1 MILEGYGSAWL
12 VLLFIAI
19 FFLVRVAVG
28 IWASR
33 RVKDA
38 TDYIVAGRRLPIH
51 MAAASIMATWF
62 AAETLMGASETA
74 YDYGFQGVIFD
85 PFGAAMCLF
94 ISGAFFVRLMRRA
107 KYLTIVD
114 FFERRYN
121 KTMIV
126 LSVIAQVLTYFSW
139 TAAQVVAGG
148 AIVQALFGIDAQW
161 GMIIIITIVALYT
174 TLGGMWADTLL
185 DFFQMFLTAAGITM
199 VFLAVLNAAGGW
211 SIFVESAG
219 STYVSE
225 PFTLMPIQGEGYL
238 GYIGATGWMYW
249 LAAWMA
255 IGLGSVATQDLMQR
269 SMAARNQATS
279 VYGSYFAGVLYLF
292 FGIMSPL
299 IGIMVYTMNPEM
311 ADTSYLLVSTA
322 MTYLPPIL
330 TAIFIAALA
339 SALMSTSDSS
349 LLAGA
354 SAVTENL
361 IPVITGKKLD
371 GKSALWATRV
381 MVLVN
386 AVIALA
392 IGLWAQT
399 IYELSI
405 LAWSLLLV
413 GLFVPFAFGMYWKKA
428 NSPGAVSSF
437 LGGFAV
443 WILAAVFFFTVGL
456 GGQSTAMV
464 CGYTPDLGAYSEEW
478 WCALWDAVYIGS
490 FVAVFASLVLMIM
503 VSLATQKAS
512 VPRKLVDYYGNPVD
526 PNLKLNLGF
535 MPIKD
540 IFRKTTDEED
550 EAVVAEALEKGKE
563 IAPV

>member
-1 MILEGYGSAWL
+1 MILEGYHAAWL
-12 VLLFIAI
+12 VVLFIAI
-19 FFLVRVAVG
+19 FFAVRLAVG

-33 RVKDA
+33 RVEDN
-38 TDYIVAGRRLPIH
+38 TDYVVAGRRLPIH

-74 YDYGFQGVIFD
+74 YDYGFQGVVFD

-121 KTMIV
+121 KAMIV
-126 LSVIAQVLTYFSW
+126 LSVIAQMLTYFSW

-161 GMIIIITIVALYT
+161 GMIIIITIVAAYT
-174 TLGGMWADTLL
+174 TMGGMLADTLL
-185 DFFQMFLTAAGITM
+185 DFFQMFLTAAGITL
-199 VFLAVLNAAGGW
+199 VFLAVLNAVGGF
-211 SIFVESAG
+211 SGLVESAG

-225 PFTLMPIQGEGYL
+225 PFTLLPIAGEGYL
-238 GYIGATGWMYW
+238 GYTGTTGWMYW

-299 IGIMVYTMNPEM
+299 IGIMIYSLNPGME
-311 ADTSYLLVSTA
+311 DTSYLLVSSA

-371 GKSALWATRV
+371 GKRALWATRV
-381 MVLVN
+381 MVIVN
-386 AVIALA
+386 AAVALV

-428 NSPGAVSSF
+428 NSWGAVSAF
-437 LGGFAV
+437 LGGFTV
-443 WILAAVFFFTVGL
+443 WILAAIFFFTVGL
-456 GGQSTAMV
+456 GGQSTAAV
-464 CGYTPDLGAYSEEW
+464 CEYTVDQGVYSEAW

-490 FVAVFASLVLMIM
+490 FVAVFASLILMVV
-503 VSLATQKAS
+503 VSLVSQKAS
-512 VPRKLVDYYGNPVD
+512 PPRKLVDYYGEPVD
-526 PNLKLNLGF
+526 PSLKLNLGF
-535 MPIKD
+535 LPIRD
-540 IFRKTTDEED
+540 AFRKITEE
-550 EAVVAEALEKGKE
+550 EKE
-563 IAPV
+563 IT

>member
-1 MILEGYGSAWL
+1 MILEGYDSAWL
-12 VLLFIAI
+12 VVLFIAI
-19 FFLVRVAVG
+19 FFSVRLVVG

-33 RVKDA
+33 RVEDN
-38 TDYIVAGRRLPIH
+38 TDYVVAGRRLPIH

-121 KTMIV
+121 KAMII
-126 LSVIAQVLTYFSW
+126 LSVIAQMLTYFSW

-174 TLGGMWADTLL
+174 TLGGMLADTLL

-199 VFLAVLNAAGGW
+199 VFLVVLNAIGGF
-211 SIFVESAG
+211 SGLIANAG

-225 PFTLMPIQGEGYL
+225 PFTLLPIAGEGYL
-238 GYIGATGWMYW
+238 GYTGATGWMYW

-299 IGIMVYTMNPEM
+299 IGIMIYSMNPEM

-322 MTYLPPIL
+322 MTYLPPLL

-371 GKSALWATRV
+371 SKSALWATRI
-381 MVLVN
+381 MVIVN
-386 AVIALA
+386 AVVALA

-413 GLFVPFAFGMYWKKA
+413 GLFIPFSFGMYWKKA
-428 NSPGAVSSF
+428 NSWGAVSAF

-443 WILAAVFFFTVGL
+443 WILAAIFFFTTGF
-456 GGQSTAMV
+456 GGQSTAAV
-464 CGYTPDLGAYSEEW
+464 CGYTADLGAYCEEW

-490 FVAVFASLVLMIM
+490 FVAVFASLILMIGI
-503 VSLATQKAS
+503 SLASQKAS
-512 VPRKLVDYYGNPVD
+512 PPKKLVDYYGEPLD
-526 PNLKLNLGF
+526 PNLKLNLGIL
-535 MPIKD
+535 PIRD
-540 IFRKTTDEED
+540 AFRKITKEEKETT
-550 EAVVAEALEKGKE
+550 
-563 IAPV
+563 

>member
-1 MILEGYGSAWL
+1 MILEGYHAAWL
-12 VLLFIAI
+12 VILFIVI
-19 FFLVRVAVG
+19 FFLVRLAVG

-33 RVKDA
+33 RVEDN
-38 TDYIVAGRRLPIH
+38 TDYVVAGRRLPIH

-74 YDYGFQGVIFD
+74 YDYGFQGVVFD

-121 KTMIV
+121 KAMIV
-126 LSVIAQVLTYFSW
+126 LSVLAEVLTYFSW
-139 TAAQVVAGG
+139 TAGQIVAGG
-148 AIVQALFGIDAQW
+148 AIVQALFGIDPQW
-161 GMIIIITIVALYT
+161 GMIIIITIVAAYT
-174 TLGGMWADTLL
+174 TMGGMMADTLL
-185 DFFQMFLTAAGITM
+185 DFFQMFLTAGGITL
-199 VFLAVLNAAGGW
+199 VFVVMLNAVGGW
-211 SIFVESAG
+211 SGLIANGG

-225 PFTLMPIQGEGYL
+225 PFSLLPIAGEGYL
-238 GYIGATGWMYW
+238 GYTGATGWMYW

-299 IGIMVYTMNPEM
+299 IGIMVFALNPGME
-311 ADTSYLLVSTA
+311 DTSYLLVSAA
-322 MTYLPPIL
+322 MTHLSPIF
-330 TAIFIAALA
+330 TAIFIAALS

-361 IPVITGKKLD
+361 IPVFTGKKLE
-371 GKSALWATRV
+371 GSRALWATRA
-381 MVLVN
+381 MVIVN

-392 IGLWAQT
+392 IALFAQT

-405 LAWSLLLV
+405 FAWTLLLV
-413 GLFVPFAFGMYWKKA
+413 GLFIPFAFGMYWKKA
-428 NSPGAVSSF
+428 NSWGAVSAF
-437 LGGFAV
+437 VGGFV
-443 WILAAVFFFTVGL
+443 IWVLATLFFFNTGL
-456 GGQSTAMV
+456 GGQSTAAV
-464 CGYTPDLGAYSEEW
+464 CEFTADQGLYSEAW
-478 WCALWDAVYIGS
+478 WCAAWDALYIAS
-490 FVAVFASLVLMIM
+490 FVAVFASLILMIV
-503 VSLATQKAS
+503 VSLASQKAS
-512 VPRKLVDYYGNPVD
+512 PPRKLVDYYGEPVD
-526 PNLKLNLGF
+526 PSLRLNLGF
-535 MPIKD
+535 LPIRD
-540 IFRKTTDEED
+540 AFRKITKEEKETT
-550 EAVVAEALEKGKE
+550 
-563 IAPV
+563 

>member
-1 MILEGYGSAWL
+1 MILESYHSAWL
-12 VLLFIAI
+12 VVLFIVI
-19 FFLVRVAVG
+19 FFLIRLVIG

-33 RVKDA
+33 KVEDDV
-38 TDYIVAGRRLPIH
+38 DYVVAGRRLPIH

-121 KTMIV
+121 KAMIV
-126 LSVIAQVLTYFSW
+126 LSVIAQMLTYFSW

-148 AIVQALFGIDAQW
+148 AIVQALFGIDPVW
-161 GMIIIITIVALYT
+161 GMIIIITVVAAYT
-174 TLGGMWADTLL
+174 TLGGMLADTTL
-185 DFFQMFLTAAGITM
+185 DFFQMFLTAGGITM
-199 VFLAVLNAAGGW
+199 VFVVMLNAVGGW
-211 SIFVESAG
+211 SGLIEGAG

-225 PFTLMPIQGEGYL
+225 PFTLLPIAGEGYL
-238 GYIGATGWMYW
+238 GYTGMTGWMYW

-299 IGIMVYTMNPEM
+299 IGIMVYTLSPGLE
-311 ADTSYLLVSTA
+311 DTGYLLISAA
-322 MTYLPPIL
+322 MTHLAPIF
-330 TAIFIAALA
+330 TAIFIAALS

-361 IPVITGKKLD
+361 IPLITGKKLD
-371 GKSALWATRV
+371 GKTALRATRV
-381 MVLVN
+381 MVVVN
-386 AVIALA
+386 AAIALA

-413 GLFVPFAFGMYWKKA
+413 GLFVPFSFGMYWKKA
-428 NSPGAVSSF
+428 NSWGAVAAF

-443 WILAAVFFFTVGL
+443 WILATIFFFTSGL
-456 GGQSTAMV
+456 GGQSTAVV
-464 CGYTPDLGAYSEEW
+464 CGYTPDLGLYSEEW
-478 WCALWDAVYIGS
+478 WCGLWDAVYIGS
-490 FVAVFASLVLMIM
+490 LVAVFASLILMIV
-503 VSLATQKAS
+503 VSLVSQKAS
-512 VPRKLVDYYGNPVD
+512 PPRTLVDYYGEPID

-535 MPIKD
+535 LPIRD
-540 IFRKTTDEED
+540 AFRKITAEE
-550 EAVVAEALEKGKE
+550 KE
-563 IAPV
+563 IT

>member
-1 MILEGYGSAWL
+1 MILEGYHSAWL
-12 VLLFIAI
+12 VILFIII
-19 FFLVRVAVG
+19 FFAVRLGVG

-33 RVKDA
+33 RVEDN
-38 TDYIVAGRRLPIH
+38 TDYVVAGRRLPIH

-62 AAETLMGASETA
+62 AAETLMGASQTA
-74 YDYGFQGVIFD
+74 YDYGFQGVVFD

-121 KTMIV
+121 KVMIV
-126 LSVIAQVLTYFSW
+126 LSVIAQMLTYFSW
-139 TAAQVVAGG
+139 TAAQIVAGG
-148 AIVQALFGIDAQW
+148 AIAQALFGIDPVW
-161 GMIIIITIVALYT
+161 GMVIIITIVAAYT
-174 TLGGMWADTLL
+174 TMGGMMADTLL
-185 DFFQMFLTAAGITM
+185 DFFQMFLTAAGITL
-199 VFLAVLNAAGGW
+199 VFLAMLNAVGGFSELIAG
-211 SIFVESAG
+211 AG

-225 PFTLMPIQGEGYL
+225 PFNLLPIAGEGYL
-238 GYIGATGWMYW
+238 GYTGATGWMYW

-299 IGIMVYTMNPEM
+299 IGIMVFILSPGME
-311 ADTSYLLVSTA
+311 DTSYLLVSAA
-322 MTYLPPIL
+322 MTHLPPIL

-361 IPVITGKKLD
+361 IPLITGKKLD
-371 GKSALWATRV
+371 GKRALWATRV
-381 MVLVN
+381 MVIVN
-386 AVIALA
+386 AVIALSIA
-392 IGLWAQT
+392 LWAQT

-405 LAWSLLLV
+405 LAWTLLLV
-413 GLFVPFAFGMYWKKA
+413 GLFVPFSFGMYWKKA
-428 NSPGAVSSF
+428 NSSGAVSAF

-443 WILAAVFFFTVGL
+443 WILATIFFFSTGL
-456 GGQSTAMV
+456 GGQSTAVV

-490 FVAVFASLVLMIM
+490 FVAFFASLILM
-503 VSLATQKAS
+503 VVVALFTQKAS
-512 VPRKLVDYYGNPVD
+512 PPRKLVDYFGEPVD

-535 MPIKD
+535 LPIRD
-540 IFRKTTDEED
+540 AFRKITKEEKETT
-550 EAVVAEALEKGKE
+550 
-563 IAPV
+563 

>member
-1 MILEGYGSAWL
+1 MILEGYHAAWL
-12 VLLFIAI
+12 VVLFIAI
-19 FFLVRVAVG
+19 FFAVRLAVG

-33 RVKDA
+33 RVVDN
-38 TDYIVAGRRLPIH
+38 TDYVVAGRRLPIH

-121 KTMIV
+121 KAMIV
-126 LSVIAQVLTYFSW
+126 LSVIAQMLTYFSW

-161 GMIIIITIVALYT
+161 GMIIIITIVAAYT
-174 TLGGMWADTLL
+174 TMGGMLADTLL
-185 DFFQMFLTAAGITM
+185 DFFQMFLTAAGITL
-199 VFLAVLNAAGGW
+199 VFLAVLNAVGGF
-211 SIFVESAG
+211 SGLIEGAG

-225 PFTLMPIQGEGYL
+225 PFTLLPIAGEGYL
-238 GYIGATGWMYW
+238 GYTGATGWMYW

-299 IGIMVYTMNPEM
+299 IGIMVYSLNPGME
-311 ADTSYLLVSTA
+311 DTSYLLVSSA

-371 GKSALWATRV
+371 GKRALWATRV
-381 MVLVN
+381 MVIVN
-386 AVIALA
+386 AVVALA
-392 IGLWAQT
+392 IALWAQT

-413 GLFVPFAFGMYWKKA
+413 GLFIPFSFGMYWKKS
-428 NSPGAVSSF
+428 NSWGAVSAF

-443 WILAAVFFFTVGL
+443 WILAAIFFFSVGL
-456 GGQSTAMV
+456 GGQSTAAI
-464 CGYTPDLGAYSEEW
+464 CEYTVDQGVYSEAW

-490 FVAVFASLVLMIM
+490 FVAVFASLILMVV
-503 VSLATQKAS
+503 VSLLSQKAS
-512 VPRKLVDYYGNPVD
+512 PPRTLVDYYGEPID

-535 MPIKD
+535 LPIRD
-540 IFRKTTDEED
+540 AFRKITEE
-550 EAVVAEALEKGKE
+550 EKE
-563 IAPV
+563 IT

>member
-1 MILEGYGSAWL
+1 MILEGYHAAWL
-12 VLLFIAI
+12 VVLFIAL
-19 FFLVRVAVG
+19 FFLVRLVVG

-33 RVKDA
+33 QVVDN
-38 TDYIVAGRRLPIH
+38 TDYVVAGRRLPIH

-74 YDYGFQGVIFD
+74 YDYGFQGVVFD
-85 PFGAAMCLF
+85 PFGASMCLF
-94 ISGAFFVRLMRRA
+94 ISGVFFVRLMRRA
-107 KYLTIVD
+107 KYLTVVD

-121 KTMIV
+121 KAMTV
-126 LSVIAQVLTYFSW
+126 LSVIAQMLTYFSW

-148 AIVQALFGIDAQW
+148 AIVQALFGIDPQW
-161 GMIIIITIVALYT
+161 GMIIIITIVAAYT
-174 TLGGMWADTLL
+174 TMGGMMADTLL
-185 DFFQMFLTAAGITM
+185 DFFQMFFTAGGITL
-199 VFLAVLNAAGGW
+199 VFIVMLSAVGGW
-211 SIFVESAG
+211 SGLVAGAG

-225 PFTLMPIQGEGYL
+225 PFNLLPIAGEGYL
-238 GYIGATGWMYW
+238 GYTGMTGWMYW

-299 IGIMVYTMNPEM
+299 IGIMVYKLSPGLE
-311 ADTSYLLVSTA
+311 DTSYLLVSAA
-322 MTYLPPIL
+322 MTHLPPIL
-330 TAIFIAALA
+330 TAIFIAALS

-361 IPVITGKKLD
+361 IPAITGKKLD

-381 MVLVN
+381 MVVVN
-386 AVIALA
+386 AAVALA

-413 GLFVPFAFGMYWKKA
+413 GLFIPFAFGMYWKKA
-428 NSPGAVSSF
+428 NSYGAVSAF
-437 LGGFAV
+437 LGGFII
-443 WILAAVFFFTVGL
+443 WIVAGMFFFSVGL
-456 GGQSTAMV
+456 DGQSTAV
-464 CGYTPDLGAYSEEW
+464 ICEYTPDQGIYSDAW
-478 WCALWDAVYIGS
+478 WCALWDSVYVSSLVAVIGS
-490 FVAVFASLVLMIM
+490 LILMVV
-503 VSLATQKAS
+503 VSLASQKAS
-512 VPRKLVDYYGNPVD
+512 PPRELVDYYGEPVD
-526 PNLKLNLGF
+526 PSLKLNLGF
-535 MPIKD
+535 LPIRD
-540 IFRKTTDEED
+540 AFRKITQ
-550 EAVVAEALEKGKE
+550 AEKE
-563 IAPV
+563 IT

>member
-1 MILEGYGSAWL
+1 MVLESYHSAWL
-12 VLLFIAI
+12 VVLFIAI
-19 FFLVRVAVG
+19 FFLIRLVIG

-33 RVKDA
+33 KVEDN
-38 TDYIVAGRRLPIH
+38 TDYVVAGRRLPIH

-107 KYLTIVD
+107 KYLTIID

-121 KTMIV
+121 KAMIV
-126 LSVIAQVLTYFSW
+126 LSVIAQMLTYFSW

-148 AIVQALFGIDAQW
+148 AIVQALFGIDPVW
-161 GMIIIITIVALYT
+161 GMIIIITVVAAYT
-174 TLGGMWADTLL
+174 TLGGMLADTTL
-185 DFFQMFLTAAGITM
+185 DFFQMFLTAGGITM
-199 VFLAVLNAAGGW
+199 VFVVMLNAVGGW
-211 SIFVESAG
+211 SGLIEGAG

-225 PFTLMPIQGEGYL
+225 PFTLLPIAGEGYL
-238 GYIGATGWMYW
+238 GYTGATGWMYW

-299 IGIMVYTMNPEM
+299 IGIMVYTLNPGLE
-311 ADTSYLLVSTA
+311 DTGYLLISAA
-322 MTYLPPIL
+322 MTHLAPIF
-330 TAIFIAALA
+330 TAIFIAALS

-361 IPVITGKKLD
+361 IPLITGKKLD
-371 GKSALWATRV
+371 GKTALRATRI
-381 MVLVN
+381 MVVVN
-386 AVIALA
+386 AAIALA

-413 GLFVPFAFGMYWKKA
+413 GLFVPFSFGMYWKKA
-428 NSPGAVSSF
+428 NSWGAVAAF

-443 WILAAVFFFTVGL
+443 WILATMFFFSSGL
-456 GGQSTAMV
+456 GGQSTAVV
-464 CGYTPDLGAYSEEW
+464 CGYTPDLGIYSEEW
-478 WCALWDAVYIGS
+478 WCGLWDAVYIGS
-490 FVAVFASLVLMIM
+490 FVAVFASLILMVV
-503 VSLATQKAS
+503 VSLVSQKAS
-512 VPRKLVDYYGNPVD
+512 PPRTLVDYYGEPID

-535 MPIKD
+535 LPIRD
-540 IFRKTTDEED
+540 AFRKITAEEKETT
-550 EAVVAEALEKGKE
+550 
-563 IAPV
+563 

>member
-1 MILEGYGSAWL
+1 MILEAYHSAWL
-12 VLLFIAI
+12 VVLFIAL
-19 FFLVRVAVG
+19 FFAIRLVIG

-33 RVKDA
+33 RVEDDV
-38 TDYIVAGRRLPIH
+38 DYVVAGRRLPIH

-74 YDYGFQGVIFD
+74 YDYGFQGVVFD

-148 AIVQALFGIDAQW
+148 AIVQALFGIDPVW
-161 GMIIIITIVALYT
+161 GMVIIITIVAAYT
-174 TLGGMWADTLL
+174 TLGGMLADTTL
-185 DFFQMFLTAAGITM
+185 DFFQMFLTAAGITL
-199 VFLAVLNAAGGW
+199 VFLVMLNAVGGW
-211 SIFVESAG
+211 SGLIENAG
-219 STYVSE
+219 STNVTE
-225 PFTLMPIQGEGYL
+225 PFTLLPIAGEWGYL
-238 GYIGATGWMYW
+238 GYTGATGWMYW

-299 IGIMVYTMNPEM
+299 IGIMVYILSPGLE
-311 ADTSYLLVSTA
+311 DTSYLLISAA
-322 MTYLPPIL
+322 MTHLAPIF
-330 TAIFIAALA
+330 TAIFIAALS

-361 IPVITGKKLD
+361 IPLITGKKLD
-371 GKSALWATRV
+371 GKSALRATRI
-381 MVLVN
+381 MVIVN
-386 AVIALA
+386 AAIALA

-413 GLFVPFAFGMYWKKA
+413 GLFIPFSFGMYWKKA
-428 NSPGAVSSF
+428 NSWGAVSAF

-443 WILAAVFFFTVGL
+443 WILATIFFFNSGL
-456 GGQSTAMV
+456 GGQSTAVV
-464 CGYTPDLGAYSEEW
+464 CGYTPDLGVYSDEW

-490 FVAVFASLVLMIM
+490 FVAVFGSLILMIVVSLV
-503 VSLATQKAS
+503 SQKAS
-512 VPRKLVDYYGNPVD
+512 PPKKLVDYYGEPVD
-526 PNLKLNLGF
+526 PSLKLNLGF
-535 MPIKD
+535 LPIRD
-540 IFRKTTDEED
+540 AFRKITDEE
-550 EAVVAEALEKGKE
+550 KE
-563 IAPV
+563 TT